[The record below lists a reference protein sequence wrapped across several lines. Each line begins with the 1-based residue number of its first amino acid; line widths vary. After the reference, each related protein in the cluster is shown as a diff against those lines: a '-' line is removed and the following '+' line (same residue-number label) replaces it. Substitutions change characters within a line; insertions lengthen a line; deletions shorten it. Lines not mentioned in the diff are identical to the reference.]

1 MNIHIKSL
9 LQEVKMKNFSEN
21 TKWAGVVITGR
32 KMTSSQTLDVMMKLD
47 LSLRSGFYIHFN
59 SKVNSVTKRLSE
71 ETKLHKLFD
80 GLAHEYNQSLMLHED
95 FYVDMLRSSWIGG
108 ANYWFLKDG
117 TIFHHS
123 NVGKYPSTSDIVSYW
138 KNVAKMFPFLELNIT
153 VFDCELISVLC
164 IIGGQIF
171 LDDQPLDLVNDSSY
185 FDELKQFALFN
196 LNVSNGAAVVE
207 DVDLNVHL
215 ENMPIPEQ
223 FFALPTPNPNYEDC
237 YVDDE
242 QVEYIVQQTKKQVD
256 EFLDKQKAQSKLIK
270 VCVEYAK
277 HHEEAG
283 VEVVG
288 YSCATS
294 SQSLFKEFI
303 EFSRYQ
309 LDNTDLKSLHDFAFK
324 FKMDLEENK
333 NHPVHQFLK
342 TESLK
347 DLFKENK
354 QYKLDLTDELS
365 VVFELCEHN

>member
-1 MNIHIKSL
+1 
-9 LQEVKMKNFSEN
+9 MKNFSEN
-21 TKWAGVVITGR
+21 AKWAGVLITGK
-32 KMTSSQTLDVMMKLD
+32 KMTPSQTLDVMMKLD
-47 LSLRSGFYIHFN
+47 LSLRSGFHIHFN
-59 SKVNSVTKRLSE
+59 SKANSVTKRLSE
-71 ETKLHKLFD
+71 EAKLHKLFD
-80 GLAHEYNQSLMLHED
+80 GLAHDYNQSLMLDEG

-108 ANYWFLKDG
+108 ANSWFLKDG
-117 TIFHHS
+117 TIFHHA
-123 NVGKYPSTSDIVSYW
+123 NVGKYPSTNDIVSYW
-138 KNVAKMFPFLELNIT
+138 KNIAKMFPFLELNIT
-153 VFDCELISVLC
+153 VFDCELTSVLSV
-164 IIGGQIF
+164 IGGNVYV
-171 LDDQPLDLVNDSSY
+171 DDDSLDLVNNPSY
-185 FDELKQFALFN
+185 FNELKEFMLFN
-196 LNVSNGAAVVE
+196 MNISNGEVKVE
-207 DVDLNVHL
+207 DADLNVHFENLPTL
-215 ENMPIPEQ
+215 EKLIE
-223 FFALPTPNPNYEDC
+223 LSTPNPNYEDC

-270 VCVEYAK
+270 VCVEHAK
-277 HHEEAG
+277 HHVNANDAEMAG

-342 TESLK
+342 TETLK

-354 QYKLDLTDELS
+354 QYKLDLTDGLS
-365 VVFELCEHN
+365 VIFESCEP

>member
-1 MNIHIKSL
+1 
-9 LQEVKMKNFSEN
+9 MKNFSEN
-21 TKWAGVVITGR
+21 TKLAGVMITGK
-32 KMTSSQTLDVMMKLD
+32 KMTSSQILDVMMNLD
-47 LSLRSGFYIHFN
+47 LSLRSGFDICFD
-59 SKVNSVTKRLSE
+59 SKVNSVTKRLST
-71 ETKLHKLFD
+71 ETNLHKLFD
-80 GLAHEYNQSLMLHED
+80 GLAHDYNQSLMLCKEVFH
-95 FYVDMLRSSWIGG
+95 VDILHNSWMSCV
-108 ANYWFLKDG
+108 NSWFLKDG
-117 TIFHHS
+117 TIFYHA
-123 NVGKYPSTSDIVSYW
+123 NIGEYPNTDDILSYW

-153 VFDCELISVLC
+153 VLDCELSSILYVSEYEV
-164 IIGGQIF
+164 F
-171 LDDQPLDLVNDSSY
+171 LEEGALYLFDDFSY
-185 FDELKQFALFN
+185 FDKLKQFALFN

-215 ENMPIPEQ
+215 ENMPTLEQ
-223 FFALPTPNPNYEDC
+223 LIELSTPNPNYEDC

-270 VCVEYAK
+270 VCVEHAK
-277 HHEEAG
+277 HHANAND
-283 VEVVG
+283 VEMASIELVG

-303 EFSRYQ
+303 DFSRYQ

-342 TESLK
+342 TETLK

-354 QYKLDLTDELS
+354 QYKLDLTDGLS
-365 VVFELCEHN
+365 VVFELCEP

>member
-1 MNIHIKSL
+1 M
-9 LQEVKMKNFSEN
+9 
-21 TKWAGVVITGR
+21 
-32 KMTSSQTLDVMMKLD
+32 
-47 LSLRSGFYIHFN
+47 Y
-59 SKVNSVTKRLSE
+59 
-71 ETKLHKLFD
+71 
-80 GLAHEYNQSLMLHED
+80 
-95 FYVDMLRSSWIGG
+95 
-108 ANYWFLKDG
+108 YWW
-117 TIFHHS
+117 T
-123 NVGKYPSTSDIVSYW
+123 N
-138 KNVAKMFPFLELNIT
+138 
-153 VFDCELISVLC
+153 
-164 IIGGQIF
+164 F

-223 FFALPTPNPNYEDC
+223 FFALATPNPNYEDC

-270 VCVEYAK
+270 VCVEHNANDA
-277 HHEEAG
+277 EMAG

-288 YSCATS
+288 YSCVTC

-303 EFSRYQ
+303 DFSRYQ

-342 TESLK
+342 TETLK

-354 QYKLDLTDELS
+354 QYKLDLTDGLS
-365 VVFELCEHN
+365 VVFELCEP

>member
-1 MNIHIKSL
+1 M
-9 LQEVKMKNFSEN
+9 LQDVKMKNFSEN
-21 TKWAGVVITGR
+21 TKWAGVLITGK

-47 LSLRSGFYIHFN
+47 LSLRSGFHIHFN
-59 SKVNSVTKRLSE
+59 SKANSVTKRLSE

-80 GLAHEYNQSLMLHED
+80 GLAHEYNQSLMLHEG

-108 ANYWFLKDG
+108 ANSWFLKDG
-117 TIFHHS
+117 TILHHA
-123 NVGKYPSTSDIVSYW
+123 NVGKYPSTNDIVSYW

-153 VFDCELISVLC
+153 VFDCELTSVLSV
-164 IIGGQIF
+164 IGGNVYV
-171 LDDQPLDLVNDSSY
+171 DDDSLDLVNNPSY
-185 FDELKQFALFN
+185 FNELKEFMLFN
-196 LNVSNGAAVVE
+196 MNISNGEVKVE
-207 DVDLNVHL
+207 DADLNVHFENLPTL
-215 ENMPIPEQ
+215 EKLIE
-223 FFALPTPNPNYEDC
+223 LSTPNPNYDDC

-270 VCVEYAK
+270 VCVEYTK

-294 SQSLFKEFI
+294 SQSLWKEFVD
-303 EFSRYQ
+303 FSRYQ

-324 FKMDLEENK
+324 FKIDLEENK
-333 NHPVHQFLK
+333 NHPVHQLLK
-342 TESLK
+342 TETLK

-354 QYKLDLTDELS
+354 QYKLDLIDGLS
-365 VVFELCEHN
+365 VIFELCEP